1 MATDTVILGP
11 VEFDAWSSPEKLPF
25 GGRQQVSIK
34 KMPGGDRVV
43 DCMGPDD
50 IDRAW
55 TGKFWGDDAIDNAL
69 LLDSLRKSGT
79 PLPYSNGIEARTVI
93 ILEFLPLVCKATY
106 VEFSIILMPVDSS
119 AGGGGGFGAGIL
131 SSVGASFGV
140 GGIGLPSLDVTVG
153 ADLSVAVSLVQ

>member
-1 MATDTVILGP
+1 MPTDVVILGP

-25 GGRQQVSIK
+25 GGRQQISAK
-34 KMPGGDRVV
+34 KLPGGDRVI
-43 DCMGPDD
+43 DAMGPDD

-55 TGKFWGDDAIDNAL
+55 TGKFWGDDAIDQAL

-79 PLPYSNGIEARTVI
+79 PLPYSNGVEARTVI

-119 AGGGGGFGAGIL
+119 AAGGGGFGAGIGGPGIGL
-131 SSVGASFGV
+131 GI
-140 GGIGLPSLDVTVG
+140 GGIGLPTLDVTVG
-153 ADLSVAVSLVQ
+153 ADLSVSVGLIL